1 MAPRFT
7 PPPAEMTMLEG
18 GYSILVFVICFILY
32 YKLRSIY
39 KLTEYHGL
47 HYFSNTFLFLGLA
60 YFLRFVV
67 FVFTHSSEPAEFED
81 FRNLMIFSMAF
92 MVYSS
97 STSILYLIYS
107 LTWKITE
114 VFRNEALLHS
124 LAVILTV
131 MSLLS
136 RPGSTLLIQ
145 AVLLVVLLFA
155 IVLNYK
161 KYDTE
166 RKTMLGRIY
175 PLYILT
181 FFFWI
186 LNLLVSLRLFVP
198 FEFRFV
204 IYGLSILILL
214 VIAYRV
220 LRKIG

>member
-7 PPPAEMTMLEG
+7 PPPAEITMLEG

-60 YFLRFVV
+60 YFLRFIV
-67 FVFTHSSEPAEFED
+67 FVFTHSSQPEFDD
-81 FRNLMIFSMAF
+81 FRNLLIFSIAF

-107 LTWKITE
+107 LTWRITE
-114 VFRNEALLHS
+114 IFRNEALLHS
-124 LAVILTV
+124 LAILLTV
-131 MSLLS
+131 LSLLS

-145 AVLLVVLLFA
+145 AALLVVLLFA

-186 LNLLVSLRLFVP
+186 LNLLVSFRVFIP
-198 FEFRFV
+198 FEFRFLV
-204 IYGLSILILL
+204 YGLSILLL
-214 VIAYRV
+214 LIIAHRV
-220 LRKIG
+220 LKKIG

>member
-7 PPPAEMTMLEG
+7 PPPAEITMLEG

-60 YFLRFVV
+60 YFLRFIV
-67 FVFTHSSEPAEFED
+67 FVFTHSSQPEFDD
-81 FRNLMIFSMAF
+81 FRNLLIFSIAF

-97 STSILYLIYS
+97 SASILYLIYS
-107 LTWKITE
+107 LTWRITE
-114 VFRNEALLHS
+114 IFRNEALLHS
-124 LAVILTV
+124 LAILLTV
-131 MSLLS
+131 LSLLS

-145 AVLLVVLLFA
+145 AALLVVLLFA

-186 LNLLVSLRLFVP
+186 LNLLVSFRVFIP
-198 FEFRFV
+198 FEFRFLV
-204 IYGLSILILL
+204 YGLSILLL
-214 VIAYRV
+214 LIIAHRV
-220 LRKIG
+220 LKKIG

>member
-7 PPPAEMTMLEG
+7 PPPAEITMLEG
-18 GYSILVFVICFILY
+18 GYSIFVFVICFILY

-60 YFLRFVV
+60 YFLRFIL
-67 FVFTHSSEPAEFED
+67 FVFTHSSDPGFED
-81 FRNLMIFSMAF
+81 FRNLVIFSMAF

-107 LTWKITE
+107 LIWKITE
-114 VFRNEALLHS
+114 IFRNEAFLHS
-124 LAVILTV
+124 LAIILTV
-131 MSLLS
+131 LSLLS
-136 RPGSTLLIQ
+136 RPGSTLITQ

-155 IVLNYK
+155 IVINYK
-161 KYDTE
+161 KYDAE

-186 LNLLVSLRLFVP
+186 LNLLVSLRLFIP

-204 IYGLSILILL
+204 IYTLSTLILL

-220 LRKIG
+220 LKKIG